1 MSAATMTT
9 SRRRQPAHRIGH
21 AIAALLPAET
31 AADGPEMSRPH
42 PVTTFV
48 ALSARRE
55 ARHCQRFF
63 KAAA

>member
-1 MSAATMTT
+1 
-9 SRRRQPAHRIGH
+9 
-21 AIAALLPAET
+21 
-31 AADGPEMSRPH
+31 MSRPH

-55 ARHCQRFF
+55 ARHCLAFF